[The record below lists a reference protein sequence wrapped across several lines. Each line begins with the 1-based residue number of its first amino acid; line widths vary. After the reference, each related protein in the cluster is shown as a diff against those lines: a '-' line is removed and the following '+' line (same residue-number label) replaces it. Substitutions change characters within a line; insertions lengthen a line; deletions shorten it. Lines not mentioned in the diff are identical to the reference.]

1 MWYIIRVILL
11 TVLTS
16 SNVIHYLNKI
26 LFTHWWICIFSNE
39 KGQTGDL
46 RVYLWPGP
54 EINPHLYVIRN
65 KIRKAW
71 FSGQV
76 QKVQGFWIKW
86 EKPSF
91 AKISDMGLCS
101 ETLID
106 FSKQIFKVWFE
117 DLTKTFA
124 EILWKTA
131 AQIVANTY
139 KQKLDFE
146 ILII

>member
-1 MWYIIRVILL
+1 M
-11 TVLTS
+11 
-16 SNVIHYLNKI
+16 
-26 LFTHWWICIFSNE
+26 ICIFSKE
-39 KGQTGDL
+39 KGRTGDL
-46 RVYLWPGP
+46 RVCLWLGP

-76 QKVQGFWIKW
+76 QKVQGFLIKW
-86 EKPSF
+86 ENPSLP
-91 AKISDMGLCS
+91 AVCLAEISDMGLYS

-106 FSKQIFKVWFE
+106 FSKQIFKVWFRV
-117 DLTKTFA
+117 LTKTFV

-139 KQKLDFE
+139 KTKVRLRNFDCLALRM
-146 ILII
+146 ILNWIEY